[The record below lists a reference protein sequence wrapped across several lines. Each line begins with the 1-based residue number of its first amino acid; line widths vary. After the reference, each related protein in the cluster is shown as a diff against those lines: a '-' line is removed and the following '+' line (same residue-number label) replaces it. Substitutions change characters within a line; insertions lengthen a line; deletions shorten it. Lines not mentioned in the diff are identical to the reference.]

1 MPDVFKN
8 MRNFFYRH
16 LVASL
21 SGRLLFFTSLFVLA
35 AQMIIYVPSAARHYL
50 DLLSY
55 RISSAQ
61 VAVTALDERGESG
74 LYDTLRTELLVKA
87 GIRRIAVIRNDQREI
102 YLGEVILPE
111 PDASIDLRVL
121 NWVELIWRSIDCL
134 TSQGPRVLRV
144 MTYPGM
150 TGGDAIEI
158 LLQEDTIREDMLNYS
173 ERLLYLSLL
182 IAFITSALVFW
193 VLYILFVRPMKR
205 VNQSMLAFQ
214 ESPED
219 ARRILKATQRA
230 DEIGQMERTLE
241 TMQTELRQALR
252 QREHLAQLGAAVARI
267 QHDLRNILSTAQ
279 LTSDRLSTSDDPTV
293 KALTPRLVQSID
305 RAISLASNTLRYGKA
320 DEAPPMPAMHV
331 LLPLAEEAME
341 AALSAGTG
349 TVRWTNRIP
358 TGLQVYA
365 DADQLL
371 RVLVN
376 IGRNA
381 VQALDDRANALVT
394 LTAWQQGPQT
404 ISIEIAD
411 NGPGIPE
418 KVRNNLFEPFSS
430 QGRTG
435 GSGLGLAIAREL
447 ARGHGGDVT
456 LVKSDAN
463 GSIFRIDMPARA
475 PAQQA
480 DA

>member
-1 MPDVFKN
+1 MGSALGNIRDFL
-8 MRNFFYRH
+8 YRH

-55 RISSAQ
+55 RMSSAQ

-74 LYDTLRTELLVKA
+74 LYDTLRTELLINA
-87 GIRRIAVIRNDQREI
+87 GIRRIAVLRGDQREI

-111 PDASIDLRVL
+111 PDASIDLRSP
-121 NWVELIWRSIDCL
+121 NWIELIWRSIDCL
-134 TSQGPRVLRV
+134 ASSGPRVLRV
-144 MTYPGM
+144 ITYPGM

-182 IAFITSALVFW
+182 IALITSGLVFW
-193 VLYILFVRPMKR
+193 VLDILFVRPMKK

-214 ESPED
+214 EHPED
-219 ARRILKATQRA
+219 ARRILKATDRA

-252 QREHLAQLGAAVARI
+252 QREHLAHLGSAVARI

-279 LTSDRLSTSDDPTV
+279 LTSDRLSSSSDPAV
-293 KALTPRLVQSID
+293 KALAPRLVQSID

-320 DEAPPMPAMHV
+320 DATPPEPAMQN

-341 AALSAGTG
+341 AALAAST
-349 TVRWTNRIP
+349 TTIRWTNRIP

-371 RVLVN
+371 RMLIN

-381 VQALDDRANALVT
+381 VQALDSREGASVT
-394 LTAWQQGPQT
+394 LSA
-404 ISIEIAD
+404 SIHNHVSVAIELAD

-418 KVRNNLFEPFSS
+418 QVRTRLFEPFTG
-430 QGRTG
+430 QGRAG
-435 GSGLGLAIAREL
+435 GTGLGLAIAREL
-447 ARGHGGDVT
+447 ARAHGGDVT
-456 LVKSDAN
+456 LVKSDEA
-463 GSIFRIDMPARA
+463 GTTFRVVMPARPSA
-475 PAQQA
+475 EQSNA
-480 DA
+480 